1 MSPFDPLKFASDI
14 ANGIGS
20 GIGQVASD
28 AFRIAEQAGAAVAD
42 GIGQA
47 FEAVTKTTADA
58 ANCKPEPR
66 YSATITKKCVY
77 IKPCKITVLKITED
91 NNGNPIESRPR
102 TMRMSRDGIEIVD
115 SLGQTIESLSIANC
129 SLFSKSEKVDT
140 GNPLMKIAAGAFG
153 WSHTPYGPLPGA
165 LLGAASS
172 IFAQKERDIWH
183 AEIMQ
188 HNGEKIVYRLADK
201 SDGEEL
207 IDFLETY
214 MREM

>member
-1 MSPFDPLKFASDI
+1 MPPFDPLKFASDI

-28 AFRIAEQAGAAVAD
+28 AFRVAEQAGAAVAD

-47 FEAVTKTTADA
+47 VEAVTTA
-58 ANCKPEPR
+58 ANRKPEPR
-66 YSATITKKCVY
+66 YGTTITKKCIR
-77 IKPCKITVLKITED
+77 IKPRKITVLKITED
-91 NNGNPIESRPR
+91 SNGNPIEGHPR
-102 TMRMSRDGIEIVD
+102 TMKMSRDGIEIVD

-129 SLFSKSEKVDT
+129 SLFSKSKKVDT
-140 GNPLMKIAAGAFG
+140 GNPLMKIAVGAYG
-153 WSHTPYGPLPGA
+153 WSFTPYGPLPGA
-165 LLGAASS
+165 LLGAASG
-172 IFAQKERDIWH
+172 IFDKKEYVIWH

-188 HNGEKIVYRLADK
+188 HNGETIVYRLADK

-214 MREM
+214 MREA

>member
-1 MSPFDPLKFASDI
+1 MPPFDPLKFASDI

-20 GIGQVASD
+20 GIGQAASD
-28 AFRIAEQAGAAVAD
+28 AFRITEQAGAAVAD

-140 GNPLMKIAAGAFG
+140 GNPFENSRRRFRMVAYAIRTASGSIA
-153 WSHTPYGPLPGA
+153 WSGIEHFRPKRTRYLACGNHATQWRKNSLPTG
-165 LLGAASS
+165 
-172 IFAQKERDIWH
+172 R
-183 AEIMQ
+183 
-188 HNGEKIVYRLADK
+188 
-201 SDGEEL
+201 
-207 IDFLETY
+207 
-214 MREM
+214 